1 MQRLTDYEVYGELV
15 ALADRLDELADR
27 TLSLRSR
34 SALKAASQMCRKLA
48 SAFFK
53 ASF

>member
-1 MQRLTDYEVYGELV
+1 MQRLTDYDIYKELIT
-15 ALADRLDELADR
+15 LADRLDAMADKS
-27 TLSLRSR
+27 LSLRSR
-34 SALKAASQMCRKLA
+34 SALKTASEMCRKLA